1 MVGDWGYDD
10 DHTAQSGVTSGM
22 LLYAKQ
28 HGLKPQALLMLGENW
43 YRELAD
49 GAHSSRWQTQFEEM
63 YRADVFAC
71 PAYAI
76 AGNHDYQRWP
86 ESKVAAEL
94 EYARIGKRSEDP
106 PDGECLHSG
115 IGLSFPRRSR

>member
-76 AGNHDYQRWP
+76 AGSHDYQRWSTP
-86 ESKVAAEL
+86 ALESGQRTHPMENAFTLV
-94 EYARIGKRSEDP
+94 SV
-106 PDGECLHSG
+106 
-115 IGLSFPRRSR
+115 